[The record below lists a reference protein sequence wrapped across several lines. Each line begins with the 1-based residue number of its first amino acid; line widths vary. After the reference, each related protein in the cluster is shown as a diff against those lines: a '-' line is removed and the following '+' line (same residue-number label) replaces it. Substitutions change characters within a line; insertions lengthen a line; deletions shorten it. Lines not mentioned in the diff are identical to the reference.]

1 MSAKLFE
8 SDVKF
13 LQRFLKV
20 AGVYQGP
27 FDGKWS
33 AAVDTAED
41 AFSDQYVTIRNE
53 LGAFDNRSE
62 SNIVTLLPAA
72 QRKARAFLNAA
83 KTDTTFTYRIL
94 SGTRTYAEQDALFAI
109 GRTTEPRRLP
119 VTKARGGQSNHNFG
133 IAWDVGIFQ
142 GGHYLTG
149 DAASEDKVYVALGKH
164 IMQATTGL
172 EWGGNWTSFPD
183 KPHYQLAIGKTVPQ
197 TRVAFEA
204 GAPFAT
210 VA

>member
-8 SDVKF
+8 TDVKF

-27 FDGKWS
+27 VDGKWS
-33 AAVDTAED
+33 AAVDTAET
-41 AFSDQYVTIRNE
+41 AFSDQYVAIRTE
-53 LGAFDNRSE
+53 LGTFDNRSE
-62 SNIVTLLPAA
+62 SNIVTLLPAT

-83 KTDTTFTYRIL
+83 KTDTAFTYRIL

-109 GRTTEPRRLP
+109 GRTVDLNRRP

-133 IAWDVGIFQ
+133 IAWDVGIFKD
-142 GGHYLTG
+142 GHYLTG
-149 DAASEDKVYVALGKH
+149 DTASEDKVYVALGKH
-164 IMQATTGL
+164 IMQAMTGL
-172 EWGGNWTSFPD
+172 EWGGNWPSFPD
-183 KPHYQLAIGKTVPQ
+183 KPHYQLAIGKTVSQ

-204 GAPFAT
+204 GTPFAT